1 MTSST
6 MDPVQIKSQLEAK
19 FPGIALK
26 MVRETIFVENPADI
40 VRIAEFLKTSEHKL
54 DYLSSLTGADYLTFL
69 ECIYHLYS
77 MEKKTGPIV
86 LRTRV
91 GRETPK
97 IPSLVPVYRSA
108 EYQER
113 ETFDMYGIVFEGHPD
128 LRRIFMWDSFEA
140 FPMRKD
146 YVQEDSETL
155 ESADVE
161 WLDKHGIKVAA
172 DVRAKAEEL
181 KKAGK
186 KAVAERPKPGA
197 EAV

>member
-1 MTSST
+1 
-6 MDPVQIKSQLEAK
+6 MDPIQIKTQLETA
-19 FPGIALK
+19 FPGMILK
-26 MVRETIFVENPADI
+26 MVRETILVENPLDLPK
-40 VRIAEFLKTSEHKL
+40 IAGFLKISEHKL

-69 ECIYHLYS
+69 ECVYHFYS
-77 MEKKTGPIV
+77 MEKKAGPIV

-91 GRETPK
+91 PRDIPK
-97 IPSLVPVYRSA
+97 IPSLVPLYRSA

-113 ETFDMYGIVFEGHPD
+113 ETFDMYGIVFDGHPD
-128 LRRIFMWDSFEA
+128 LRRIFMWDTFEA

-161 WLDKHGIKVAA
+161 WLDKHGIKVAD

-181 KKAGK
+181 KKTGK
-186 KAVAERPKPGA
+186 KAVAEKPKPGSD
-197 EAV
+197 VV

>member
-1 MTSST
+1 
-6 MDPVQIKSQLEAK
+6 MDSVQIKTQLESK
-19 FPGIALK
+19 FPGIVLK
-26 MVRETIFVENPADI
+26 MVRETILLENPADI
-40 VRIAEFLKTSEHKL
+40 TKVAEFLKTSELKL

-69 ECIYHLYS
+69 ECVYHFYS
-77 MEKKTGPIV
+77 MEKKNGPLV
-86 LRTRV
+86 LRVRV
-91 GRETPK
+91 NRETPK
-97 IPSLVPVYRSA
+97 IPSLFHVYRSA

-161 WLDKHGIKVAA
+161 WLDKHGIKVAPEA
-172 DVRAKAEEL
+172 RAKAEEL

-186 KAVAERPKPGA
+186 KAVAEKPKPGS